1 MTENGLTLNASSA
14 YIADKQNIFITE
26 DFVEVAPVPFSDRM
40 ACAERRFVQ
49 PTGEEW
55 PSAEANL
62 RRDRV
67 VVLKGFPGY
76 GRRTAALKLLLSV
89 TLSIHEL
96 SPAWGR
102 PRTKILPLVQPGHG
116 YLLDMTEPTE
126 HPPENAFG
134 KNLLGWAAEQSVY
147 LVVTTTGS
155 AWSGEWTS
163 GTRRVRVTV
172 GPPEA
177 RELVRSELLAM
188 NADYSDALLDASGF
202 ASIWKSEPSAADA
215 CRLAQLIAA
224 SPDRDV
230 ADIAREYGNWRTWID
245 DELHEDLGVRA
256 LMWSAA
262 FCDGG
267 KRKTILRMAEAFR
280 SAVGRGRSHEEI
292 LADRPSLKR
301 LADAHIEIAGD
312 AVQLS
317 TAKHGLAQAICR
329 HLWEEYEDQREV
341 LIKWL
346 RKEVIKYPRD
356 DTRRIIAAV
365 LDLGIYSRD
374 DSLLAVLRVP
384 LSDGERRAI
393 VIESLSHAVLDPR
406 MGAYVRDRLYAWL
419 RSSRDPK
426 VIDAITEICGG
437 QFGIQEPD
445 LALTRLRLAA
455 QKTLADSRV
464 LADAIGNLA
473 LRHPQKVLPAI
484 ARWFSDPASS
494 RAGINA
500 FLALSSTLDG
510 AMLLCKRAGLA
521 VGDLEFA
528 DTLAGYFQRAFADK
542 HSSERAVFI
551 ALQWGAHS
559 QAGELDSELTTRV
572 FAAALAPSTKGSLF
586 GEFPDV
592 GDYRTYWGRVYHE
605 AVTLA
610 ARRDSE
616 STAQLG
622 DIPHAVTAES
632 TGRQTMPPTASP
644 MSSTPPI
651 PAEATKETPTAS
663 RHPEAAG
670 QQPGAGHN
678 GRHTAPGDGLDT
690 APALA
695 VRGRPYAAPPPNPA
709 TTDA

>member
-40 ACAERRFVQ
+40 ACAEGRFVQ
-49 PTGEEW
+49 PTGEW
-55 PSAEANL
+55 PSAAAKL
-62 RRDRV
+62 RDHRV
-67 VVLKGFPGY
+67 VVLSGIPGG

-89 TLSIHEL
+89 TLPVHEL
-96 SPAWGR
+96 SPSWGR
-102 PRTKILPLVQPGHG
+102 PRTKILPLVQSGHG

-126 HPPENAFG
+126 QSPESAFG
-134 KNLLGWAAEQSVY
+134 KNLLDWAQEQSIY
-147 LVVTTTGS
+147 LAVITTS
-155 AWSGEWTS
+155 SVWSGEWTS
-163 GTRRVRVTV
+163 GARKAVVRL
-172 GPPEA
+172 GSPAA
-177 RELVRSELLAM
+177 RDLVRSELLAM
-188 NADYSDALLDASGF
+188 NASCPEALLDAPGF
-202 ASIWKSEPSAADA
+202 GGIWESQPRAADA

-224 SPDRDV
+224 SQGRD
-230 ADIAREYGNWRTWID
+230 AEDIAREYGNWRTWID
-245 DELHEDLGVRA
+245 DALHEDLGVRA

-267 KRKTILRMAEAFR
+267 KRKTILRMAEEFR
-280 SAVGRGRSHEEI
+280 STVGHGRSHEEI
-292 LADRPSLKR
+292 LADRPSSKR

-312 AVQLS
+312 AVQLDK
-317 TAKHGLAQAICR
+317 AKHGLAQAICR

-346 RKEVIKYPRD
+346 RKQVIKYPRD
-356 DTRRIIAAV
+356 DTRRIIDAV
-365 LDLGIYSRD
+365 LDLGVYFRD
-374 DSLLAVLRVP
+374 DSLLAVMRVP
-384 LSDGERRAI
+384 LSDGDRRSI
-393 VIESLSHAVLDPR
+393 VIDVLSRAVLDSR
-406 MGAYVRDRLYAWL
+406 MGAYVRDRFYAWL

-437 QFGIQEPD
+437 QFGTQEPD

-455 QKTLADSRV
+455 QKARADSRV

-473 LRHPQKVLPAI
+473 LRHPQKVLFAI

-521 VGDLEFA
+521 TGDPDFA
-528 DTLAGYFQRAFADK
+528 DTLAGYFQQALADS
-542 HSSERAVFI
+542 HSSKQAVFI
-551 ALQWGAHS
+551 ATAWGGHS

-586 GEFPDV
+586 RQFPEV

-605 AVTLA
+605 AVALA

-616 STAQLG
+616 ATTRL
-622 DIPHAVTAES
+622 DEIPHAVTTAP
-632 TGRQTMPPTASP
+632 TGGQTTPPAASP
-644 MSSTPPI
+644 MPSTPPI
-651 PAEATKETPTAS
+651 PAETAIAS
-663 RHPEAAG
+663 RHPEVEG
-670 QQPGAGHN
+670 QQPDSGQN
-678 GRHTAPGDGLDT
+678 GWHTAPADGLET
-690 APALA
+690 VPPLA
-695 VRGRPYAAPPPNPA
+695 VRARPYAAPPPSPVP
-709 TTDA
+709 TDE

>member
-26 DFVEVAPVPFSDRM
+26 DFVEIAPVPFNDRM
-40 ACAERRFVQ
+40 ACADGRFVQ
-49 PTGEEW
+49 PTGEW
-55 PSAEANL
+55 QSAAAKL
-62 RRDRV
+62 REGRV
-67 VVLKGFPGY
+67 VVLKGFPGS

-89 TLSIHEL
+89 TSAVHEL

-102 PRTKILPLVQPGHG
+102 PRTKILPLVHPGHG

-126 HPPENAFG
+126 HSPENAFS

-147 LVVTTTGS
+147 LVVITTGPV
-155 AWSGEWTS
+155 WSGEWTS
-163 GTRRVRVTV
+163 GARGARVMV

-177 RELVRSELLAM
+177 RELVRSELLSM
-188 NADYSDALLDASGF
+188 NADYADALLDASGF
-202 ASIWKSEPSAADA
+202 ASIWKSQPSAADA

-224 SPDRDV
+224 SPDRD
-230 ADIAREYGNWRTWID
+230 AEDIAREYGNWRTWID
-245 DELHEDLGVRA
+245 DQLHEDLGVRA
-256 LMWSAA
+256 VMWSAA

-280 SAVGRGRSHEEI
+280 TAVGRGRSSEEI

-301 LADAHIEIAGD
+301 LADAHIEVVGD

-346 RKEVIKYPRD
+346 RKEVVKYPRD

-365 LDLGIYSRD
+365 LDLGIYFRD
-374 DSLLAVLRVP
+374 DSLLAVMRVP

-393 VIESLSHAVLDPR
+393 VIEALSRAVLDPR
-406 MGAYVRDRLYAWL
+406 TGAYVRDRFYAWL
-419 RSSRDPK
+419 RSSRDLK
-426 VIDAITEICGG
+426 TIDAITEICGG

-455 QKTLADSRV
+455 QKTRADSRV

-473 LRHPQKVLPAI
+473 LHHPQKVLPAI
-484 ARWFSDPASS
+484 DRWLSDPASS

-510 AMLLCKRAGLA
+510 AMLLCKRAGLTA
-521 VGDLEFA
+521 GDPEFA
-528 DTLAGYFQRAFADK
+528 DALVGYFQQAFADN
-542 HSSERAVFI
+542 HSSERAILI
-551 ALQWGAHS
+551 ARSWGDHS
-559 QAGELDSELTTRV
+559 RVGELDSELTTRV
-572 FAAALAPSTKGSLF
+572 FAAALAQSTKGSLF

-592 GDYRTYWGRVYHE
+592 GDYRTYWGRVYHK

-610 ARRDSE
+610 ARRDGGAA
-616 STAQLG
+616 AQSD
-622 DIPHAVTAES
+622 DIPLAAT
-632 TGRQTMPPTASP
+632 TAS
-644 MSSTPPI
+644 
-651 PAEATKETPTAS
+651 KG
-663 RHPEAAG
+663 RHPDVAA
-670 QQPGAGHN
+670 QQPDGGQN
-678 GRHTAPGDGLDT
+678 SRHTAPADGLDT

-695 VRGRPYAAPPPNPA
+695 FLAHPYAAPPQTRYLGTHSEP
-709 TTDA
+709 

>member
-26 DFVEVAPVPFSDRM
+26 DFVEVTPVPFSDRM
-40 ACAERRFVQ
+40 ACAEGRFVQ
-49 PTGEEW
+49 PTGEW
-55 PSAEANL
+55 PSAETKL
-62 RRDRV
+62 TEHRV
-67 VVLKGFPGY
+67 VVLSSVPGC
-76 GRRTAALKLLLSV
+76 GRRTAALKLLLGV
-89 TLSIHEL
+89 TLSVHEL
-96 SPAWGR
+96 SPAWER

-116 YLLDMTEPTE
+116 YLLDMTEPSE
-126 HPPENAFG
+126 QPPENAFG
-134 KNLLGWAAEQSVY
+134 KNLLDWAQDQSVY
-147 LVVTTTGS
+147 LAVITTGS
-155 AWSGEWTS
+155 AWSGEWAS
-163 GTRRVRVTV
+163 GARRAVVKL
-172 GPPEA
+172 GSPKA
-177 RELVRSELLAM
+177 RDLVRSELLA
-188 NADYSDALLDASGF
+188 LDANCPDAYLDAAGF
-202 ASIWKSEPSAADA
+202 GGIWESRPRAADA

-224 SPDRDV
+224 SPGRD
-230 ADIAREYGNWRTWID
+230 AEDIAREYGNWRTWVD

-280 SAVGRGRSHEEI
+280 SAVGHERSREEI
-292 LADRPSLKR
+292 LADRPSSKR
-301 LADAHIEIAGD
+301 LADAHVEIAGD

-317 TAKHGLAQAICR
+317 KAKHGLAQAICR

-346 RKEVIKYPRD
+346 RREVIKYPRD
-356 DTRRIIAAV
+356 DTRRIIGAV
-365 LDLGIYSRD
+365 LDLGVYFRD
-374 DSLLAVLRVP
+374 DSLLAVMRVP
-384 LSDGERRAI
+384 LSDGDRRAI
-393 VIESLSHAVLDPR
+393 VIEALSRAVLDSR
-406 MGAYVRDRLYAWL
+406 MGAYIRDRFYAWL

-437 QFGIQEPD
+437 QFGTQEPD

-455 QKTLADSRV
+455 QKTRADSGV

-473 LRHPQKVLPAI
+473 LHHPQKVLPAI

-510 AMLLCKRAGLA
+510 AMLLCNRAGLA
-521 VGDLEFA
+521 TGDPEFA
-528 DTLAGYFQRAFADK
+528 DTLAGYFQHAFADN
-542 HSSERAVFI
+542 HSSKRAVFI
-551 ALQWGAHS
+551 ALAWGVHS

-586 GEFPDV
+586 GDFPNV

-605 AVTLA
+605 AVTVA

-622 DIPHAVTAES
+622 DIPHADTTAS

-651 PAEATKETPTAS
+651 PAGATMETTTAS
-663 RHPEAAG
+663 RPPEATG
-670 QQPGAGHN
+670 QQPDAVQN
-678 GRHTAPGDGLDT
+678 GRHTAPLDGLDT

-695 VRGRPYAAPPPNPA
+695 VRSRPYAAPPPSPVP
-709 TTDA
+709 TDA